1 MPGGFFVRKNDN
13 EKPATSEIY
22 VENIGVDKGLD
33 GWYSERDTKDRQ
45 TDKGMRANV

>member
-1 MPGGFFVRKNDN
+1 VRKNDN
-13 EKPATSEIY
+13 EKSATSEIC
-22 VENIGVDKGLD
+22 VENLSVDKALD